1 MVTRAILFDLFG
13 TLVRFSVRV
22 PVLRVAGTQ
31 WHSTMPWLEEA
42 FRRELPEVEF
52 SRFLEA
58 ITAVTGEIVRARPP
72 EQLEIPSPVRFE
84 RALTRLGLAPEVAQ
98 TCAPQLSLAH
108 MQHLASSVE
117 LPDGHIDLLRAL
129 APRFRIGL
137 VSNFDHAG
145 TARGILDRF
154 GLTPFLETIVIS
166 EEVGRRKPHPAVFQ
180 AALEPLGV
188 EAGEAMFVGDSP
200 ADDIVGAT
208 RAGLRVVWINA
219 DDRPLPDGVPAPAAS
234 VRSLPALSA
243 LLT

>member
-42 FRRELPEVEF
+42 FQRELPDVEF

-84 RALTRLGLAPEVAQ
+84 RALTRMGLPSVVAQ
-98 TCAPQLSLAH
+98 TCAPRLSLSH

-117 LPDGHIDLLRAL
+117 LPDGHIDLLTAL

-137 VSNFDHAG
+137 VSNFDHAA

-154 GLTPFLETIVIS
+154 GLTPFLESIVIS
-166 EEVGRRKPHPAVFQ
+166 EEVGRRKPHPSIFQ
-180 AALEPLGV
+180 AALDQLGV
-188 EAGEAMFVGDSP
+188 AAAEALFVGDNP
-200 ADDIVGAT
+200 ADDIVGAKS
-208 RAGLRVVWINA
+208 AGMRVIWINA
-219 DDRPLPDGVPAPAAS
+219 DDRPLPEGMPAPDAS

-243 LLT
+243 LLV